1 MALAPQFAGHR
12 LGSALAPNTI
22 EIYLDYVCPFSAKIY
37 KKLREQFWQ
46 LTEEKYPD
54 KFQVIFRQQVQP
66 WHASSTLV
74 HEAALAVERI
84 NSQKFFPFSDA
95 LFAHQAEYFDEAVEE
110 KTRRQ
115 LIDQLSTLASSVGVS
130 GEEVKGLLSN
140 GTGEPKNAGNKLS
153 NDLKLA
159 IRLGRQNGIHVSPT
173 VLFNGIRDDS
183 VSSSWEI
190 KQWDDYLKSKL

>member
-1 MALAPQFAGHR
+1 MALSPQFAGHR

-37 KKLREQFWQ
+37 KKLREQFWP
-46 LTEEKYPD
+46 LTEQKYPE

-74 HEAALAVERI
+74 HEAALAVERL
-84 NSQKFFPFSDA
+84 NSQKFFTFSDV

-115 LIDQLSTLASSVGVS
+115 LIDQLSILASSVGVS
-130 GEEVKGLLSN
+130 GDEVKGLLSN

-173 VLFNGIRDDS
+173 VVFNGIRDDS

-190 KQWDDYLKSKL
+190 QQWEDYLKSKL